1 MRRSIALMV
10 LPLVLAA
17 CGGRGGAGG
26 DPGDVIAFT
35 RNVNGF
41 GEIWLMRPD
50 GSHRQR
56 LTDAAPAR
64 TYAPGASVPSWS
76 ADGKRLAYALGAV
89 DRGHGHVYVMDADGG
104 NQHSVTSGQGVN
116 TQPSWSPD
124 GKRIAFAGFGAK
136 RGLAVIRAGGGAPR
150 RLTHTGSGVFDVAP
164 AWSPDARSIAFTRIV
179 VKTDVEHEQE
189 AIYVI
194 GANGTGLK
202 KLIVGGG
209 DPAWS
214 PDGKRIVYTSIRDY
228 NGRTCFQECTRSSE
242 IYIANADGSKARR
255 LTWTKADDQSPTWS
269 PDGRSIAFVSDRSDP
284 ESHAYEIYVMS
295 AAGRGL
301 HRITTGREWSTEP
314 AWRPTGRG
322 S

>member
-1 MRRSIALMV
+1 
-10 LPLVLAA
+10 
-17 CGGRGGAGG
+17 
-26 DPGDVIAFT
+26 
-35 RNVNGF
+35 
-41 GEIWLMRPD
+41 
-50 GSHRQR
+50 
-56 LTDAAPAR
+56 
-64 TYAPGASVPSWS
+64 
-76 ADGKRLAYALGAV
+76 
-89 DRGHGHVYVMDADGG
+89 VMDADGG

-194 GANGTGLK
+194 RANGTGLK

-242 IYIANADGSKARR
+242 IYVANADGSKPRR